1 MSIDRYAL
9 CVGINK
15 YSDTRYTLNGCVND
29 AKDWGALLESRGYQV
44 TYLIDGDATRSN
56 MVSALT
62 EQVSRLGYRDR
73 LVFTYS
79 GHGSWIPDQSGD
91 EVDGRDE
98 ALVSQDLRLILDDDL
113 YPILSSRAYGSR
125 VTTISDSCHSGTVT
139 RGLVDLF
146 DAREGLDTPRFISP
160 ALLDVAPYEDI
171 VTAAKSGAVKSIS
184 RNTGVLLAGAKDD
197 EYSYDTSFNGR
208 PNGALSRFA
217 IDAFS
222 SGLTYQQ
229 WFTALRNSLPSGDY
243 PQTPQLGGT
252 YTQKRWVALD

>member
-1 MSIDRYAL
+1 MTIDRIAL
-9 CVGINK
+9 CVGINQ

-44 TYLIDGDATRSN
+44 TYLLDDAATRANIITALSN
-56 MVSALT
+56 HVA
-62 EQVSRLGYRDR
+62 RLGYRDR

-79 GHGSWIPDQSGD
+79 GHGSWIPDQNGD

-98 ALVSQDLRLILDDDL
+98 ALVGQDLRLITDDEL
-113 YPILSSRAYGSR
+113 YPLLSNRAYGSR

-139 RGLVDLF
+139 RGLAAFEPTEGADL
-146 DAREGLDTPRFISP
+146 PRFISP
-160 ALLDVAPYEDI
+160 ALLDVAPFEDI
-171 VTAAKSGAVKSIS
+171 VTAAKSGTVKSIS
-184 RNTGVLLAGAKDD
+184 RNTGVLLSGAKDD

-208 PNGALSRFA
+208 PNGALTRFA
-217 IDAFS
+217 IDAFA

-229 WFTALRNSLPSGDY
+229 WFTSIRNSLPSSEY

-252 YTQKRWVALD
+252 YSQKRWVALD